1 MADVDA
7 AAAWHHDD
15 SKLEERASQ
24 VTLNAE
30 GGLETSAVTPGPTPT
45 EDLDDPY
52 VDNFMAALR
61 LAKGVRPLMIITR
74 ADNSNT
80 VVYAANVTGTQT
92 VDESKPIDYF
102 WADIEPKTSDVS
114 NLSLFCPA
122 SFLWHAP
129 ADSVPNMIAPL
140 CKRIGSAESWNVAQ
154 SHRVWDARQHGLR
167 VCWLRRNPAGLPW
180 LSSPSMIVVRRLYTG
195 AVVVRVRCAGSM
207 CRQPTESSRAV

>member
-1 MADVDA
+1 MAEVA
-7 AAAWHHDD
+7 AASAAWHHDD

-52 VDNFMAALR
+52 VDNFMAALQ

-80 VVYAANVTGTQT
+80 VVYAANLTGPQT

-102 WADIEPKTSDVS
+102 WADIEPKTIGVS
-114 NLSLFCPA
+114 SMSLLCPA
-122 SFLWHAP
+122 SFITTAT
-129 ADSVPNMIAPL
+129 
-140 CKRIGSAESWNVAQ
+140 
-154 SHRVWDARQHGLR
+154 
-167 VCWLRRNPAGLPW
+167 
-180 LSSPSMIVVRRLYTG
+180 LSLSPFQI
-195 AVVVRVRCAGSM
+195 
-207 CRQPTESSRAV
+207 